1 MSKSIF
7 ISGTGTDVGK
17 TYVSGLLV
25 KKLRGLGINAGYY
38 KPALSGAEYLNEKP
52 VPGDCLR
59 VAKRAGLAI
68 DPDKLTSYMFKT
80 PASPHLAASIEGRAI
95 EPDVIAGD
103 FVKFRRE
110 YEYLTVEG
118 CGGIVC
124 PFRCDEKTVM
134 QTDIIKLLDLDLL
147 IVAPSGL
154 GTINSTVTAVF
165 YAKENGLHVRGIIL
179 NKYDNADF
187 IHRDNKKMIEKIT
200 KVPVTAFIHANASD
214 IEIDPELLCGLYKE
228 DQ

>member
-17 TYVSGLLV
+17 TYVSGLIV

-52 VPGDCLR
+52 VPGDCFR
-59 VAKRAGLAI
+59 VAERAGLQI
-68 DPDKLTSYMFKT
+68 DPDKLTSYMFRT
-80 PASPHLAASIEGRAI
+80 SVSPHLAALIEGRTI

-103 FVKFRRE
+103 FAKFRKK

-124 PFRCDEKTVM
+124 PFRYDEKTVM

-154 GTINSTVTAVF
+154 GTINSTVITVF
-165 YAKENGLHVRGIIL
+165 YAKEAGLHVRGIIL
-179 NKYDNADF
+179 NKYYDNDF
-187 IHRDNKKMIEKIT
+187 IHRDNKKMIEEIT

>member
-7 ISGTGTDVGK
+7 ISGTGTDIGK
-17 TYVSGLLV
+17 TYVSGLIV

-38 KPALSGAEYLNEKP
+38 KPALSGAEYLNDKP
-52 VPGDCLR
+52 MPGDCFR
-59 VAKRAGLAI
+59 VAERAGLQI
-68 DPDKLTSYMFKT
+68 NPCRLTSYMFKT
-80 PASPHLAASIEGRAI
+80 PASPHLAALIEGRSI
-95 EPDVIAGD
+95 EPDVIADD
-103 FVKFRRE
+103 FAKIRKE

-134 QTDIIKLLDLDLL
+134 QTDIIKLLDLDLI

-154 GTINSTVTAVF
+154 GTINSTVITVF
-165 YAKENGLHVRGIIL
+165 YAKEAGLHVRGIIL
-179 NKYDNADF
+179 NKYDDNDF
-187 IHRDNKKMIEKIT
+187 IHRDNKKMIEEIT
-200 KVPVTAFIHANASD
+200 KVPVKAFIHANASD

>member
-17 TYVSGLLV
+17 TYVSGLIV

-38 KPALSGAEYLNEKP
+38 KPALSGAEYLNDKLM
-52 VPGDCLR
+52 PGDCFR
-59 VAKRAGLAI
+59 VAERAGLEV
-68 DPDKLTSYMFKT
+68 DPDKLTSYMFRT
-80 PASPHLAASIEGRAI
+80 PVSPHLAALIEGRTI
-95 EPDVIAGD
+95 EPDVISGD
-103 FVKFRRE
+103 FAKFRKK

-124 PFRCDEKTVM
+124 PFRYDEKTVM

-154 GTINSTVTAVF
+154 GTINSTVITVF
-165 YAKENGLHVRGIIL
+165 YAKEAGLHVRGIIL
-179 NKYDNADF
+179 NKYDDNDF
-187 IHRDNKKMIEKIT
+187 IHRDNKKMIEEIT

-214 IEIDPELLCGLYKE
+214 IEIDQELLCDLYKE

>member
-17 TYVSGLLV
+17 TYVSGLIV

-38 KPALSGAEYLNEKP
+38 KPALSGAEYLNDKP
-52 VPGDCLR
+52 MPGDCFR
-59 VAKRAGLAI
+59 VAERAGLEV
-68 DPDKLTSYMFKT
+68 DPDKLTSYMFRA
-80 PASPHLAASIEGRAI
+80 PVSPHLAASIEGRTI
-95 EPDVIAGD
+95 EPDVISGD
-103 FVKFRRE
+103 FAKFRKK

-124 PFRCDEKTVM
+124 PFRYDEKTVM

-154 GTINSTVTAVF
+154 GTINSTVITVF
-165 YAKENGLHVRGIIL
+165 YAKEADLHVRGIIL
-179 NKYDNADF
+179 NKYDDNDF
-187 IHRDNKKMIEKIT
+187 IHRDNKKMIEEIT

-214 IEIDPELLCGLYKE
+214 IDIDQEVLCDLYKE